1 MFRPHRP
8 LTLVRRGAQALAIA
22 LMLALAVPPVTAG
35 LRDKIKSVK
44 DKAIPGGGQKP
55 GGSTSSPGLPPA
67 FDDRTLEL
75 TGTRL
80 DQLLKG
86 LKAAAAIT
94 ADRAALVVR
103 RDRLQ
108 REMEVLQEQH
118 GEKLGEYVRQRD
130 DARQCLRQGV
140 EEGRKNRFDAMMQ
153 KGLSDPNSLRHIAE
167 VSVRLS
173 EARVKGDSVA
183 IRKSQAEM
191 EKINAPTRE
200 DTLAARK
207 QCGPG
212 PAPFAPAIRF
222 EAAQAEY
229 GAVYEQ
235 IRGVDFKANSARSE
249 ASGLTEDQVAIAVDR
264 TILYLA
270 AVKKGGT
277 PSGFTDTELQAL
289 ASRKDALASALGV

>member
-75 TGTRL
+75 TGARL
-80 DQLLKG
+80 DQMLKG

-94 ADRAALVVR
+94 TDRAAMVAR

-108 REMEVLQEQH
+108 REMEVLQEKH
-118 GEKLGEYVRQRD
+118 GEKLGEYVSQRD
-130 DARQCLRQGV
+130 DARQCLREGV
-140 EEGRKNRFDAMMQ
+140 EEGRRKRFEAMMQ
-153 KGLSDPNSLRHIAE
+153 RGMADPNSLRPIAE
-167 VSVRLS
+167 LTARLNQ
-173 EARVKGDSVA
+173 AQIKGDSVA
-183 IRKSQAEM
+183 IRKAQAEM
-191 EKINAPTRE
+191 DKINAPTRE
-200 DTLAARK
+200 DTLFAQK
-207 QCGPG
+207 ECGPG

-229 GAVYEQ
+229 GTVYEQ
-235 IRGVDFKANSARSE
+235 IRGVDFKAKSVRSE

-270 AVKKGGT
+270 AMKAGGT

-289 ASRKDALASALGV
+289 AARKDALASALGV